1 MPSHVFSVGAVSR
14 CAVRLQTASP
24 CSLALRAK
32 RWSIVR
38 LSSRGGATRRCPV
51 LNSAHIRTAWHFS
64 PPARSSQ
71 HSPRTVSPQSTGT
84 RPLSCAR
91 RVCARAGGMI
101 GDRVVVIRSENTTRR
116 DEFLG
121 QHTAINRPATRQMTP
136 CAGREAPKR
145 DDAKRDD
152 AKRDYARRVDGSSD
166 AYSTSCTGVGTP
178 SVRPRRTTD
187 PVCSSN
193 SDGRAAIRSRCM
205 EAVLS
210 GGSMS

>member
-1 MPSHVFSVGAVSR
+1 MRAV
-14 CAVRLQTASP
+14 VRA
-24 CSLALRAK
+24 
-32 RWSIVR
+32 
-38 LSSRGGATRRCPV
+38 G
-51 LNSAHIRTAWHFS
+51 
-64 PPARSSQ
+64 
-71 HSPRTVSPQSTGT
+71 
-84 RPLSCAR
+84 AR
-91 RVCARAGGMI
+91 RVCDHAGGMI